1 MSAVGIAGGTADV
14 QVSDLIS
21 HYCLTL
27 LRIAGDRG
35 ITLRSLPGSASGQ
48 SPESLVDFDFTPEHH
63 AGLLAELTE
72 ALGDEFIGSA
82 AYRCK
87 PGTYQQI
94 FEILT
99 RCETLGDAIE
109 QCFAIYAMITD
120 DIQFLLHRNGQ
131 LAVVETRVSGDDTDR
146 YFYTRE
152 SMNRGFHRLFSALI
166 SQNIPLH
173 EVRFTHAAA
182 VPVIEYTRVFHCPCF
197 FEQSQQF
204 FSFDAQ
210 WLTHRV
216 RINQNRWHIIWQGT
230 RDRVDCVSLP
240 ETGSIAE
247 LIEKEAATIFL
258 NRQQFPT
265 LEELAANHHKSVQT
279 LRRVLKAD
287 GLSYSEIK
295 EKIRRD
301 VVLRW
306 IQNESVSLAEV
317 AEIGGFAEA
326 TGLSRAFKQWFGVSP
341 SAYRKDYF
349 DKR

>member
-1 MSAVGIAGGTADV
+1 MALNRETTSDVTSPVG
-14 QVSDLIS
+14 DLLS

-27 LRIAGDRG
+27 LRIADDHDVALASPAQGA
-35 ITLRSLPGSASGQ
+35 SLDNFA
-48 SPESLVDFDFTPEHH
+48 FTPEHH
-63 AGLLAELTE
+63 ASLLAELTA
-72 ALGDEFIGSA
+72 ALNDEFVGSA

-94 FEILT
+94 FEILS

-109 QCFAIYAMITD
+109 QCFAIYGMITD
-120 DIQFLLHRNGQ
+120 DIQFQLHREGT
-131 LAVVETRVSGDDTDR
+131 LAVIETSVSGDGTDR

-152 SMNRGFHRLFSALI
+152 SINRGFHRLFSALI
-166 SQNIPLH
+166 SENIPLH
-173 EVRFTHAAA
+173 EVRFTHSAP

-197 FEQSQQF
+197 FEQPRQCL
-204 FSFDAQ
+204 SFDAQ
-210 WLTHRV
+210 WLSHRV

-247 LIEKEAATIFL
+247 LIEKEATAIFL

-287 GLSYSEIK
+287 GLAYSEIK

-349 DKR
+349 DNR